1 MCTEAC
7 EQGHERNYTIV
18 VDPTDIGVQ
27 CLGQSDCKPGDGT
40 CTVSASTIVGSTLGS
55 LAFVAFAIAIACS
68 CFKCG
73 GGELECCKSF
83 TRGQQ
88 PSAAGGRR
96 RRAPRPTSSNPG
108 RRRAST
114 ASNQERRRVTALSRA
129 KRTQDRNQNNVAAVN
144 SRVTRTH
151 VNAVYEERVGT
162 TASAGVVFE
171 EIFDTSFPAARQ
183 RSDGSSEIP
192 NEMYD
197 DGEVPGALDHAAS
210 SSTSLSMY
218 EAPSREQSEMYD
230 GGEVPGALDHSGG
243 AIAAAAAEANY
254 TSIDGSDSDAEANY
268 TSIDG
273 SDSDISL

>member
-1 MCTEAC
+1 
-7 EQGHERNYTIV
+7 
-18 VDPTDIGVQ
+18 
-27 CLGQSDCKPGDGT
+27 
-40 CTVSASTIVGSTLGS
+40 
-55 LAFVAFAIAIACS
+55 
-68 CFKCG
+68 
-73 GGELECCKSF
+73 
-83 TRGQQ
+83 
-88 PSAAGGRR
+88 
-96 RRAPRPTSSNPG
+96 
-108 RRRAST
+108 
-114 ASNQERRRVTALSRA
+114 
-129 KRTQDRNQNNVAAVN
+129 
-144 SRVTRTH
+144 
-151 VNAVYEERVGT
+151 VNAVYEERDGT

>member
-1 MCTEAC
+1 M
-7 EQGHERNYTIV
+7 
-18 VDPTDIGVQ
+18 
-27 CLGQSDCKPGDGT
+27 
-40 CTVSASTIVGSTLGS
+40 
-55 LAFVAFAIAIACS
+55 
-68 CFKCG
+68 
-73 GGELECCKSF
+73 
-83 TRGQQ
+83 
-88 PSAAGGRR
+88 
-96 RRAPRPTSSNPG
+96 
-108 RRRAST
+108 
-114 ASNQERRRVTALSRA
+114 
-129 KRTQDRNQNNVAAVN
+129 
-144 SRVTRTH
+144 
-151 VNAVYEERVGT
+151 NAVYEERVGT

-230 GGEVPGALDHSGG
+230 DGEVPGALDHSGG

-254 TSIDGSDSDAEANY
+254 TSIHFGQQKYKNFAAKTNISRKPTVYSGFD
-268 TSIDG
+268 DG